1 MFGLRG
7 DYHLPQN
14 KFSACKSADDC
25 KQFFVPFVAV
35 SQGFTE
41 ISAANR
47 ESLNWT
53 SGSMSRYDDII
64 NIPHH
69 VSPTR
74 QRMSMHDRAAQF
86 APFAAL
92 VGYDD
97 AVAET
102 ARLTESRPEL
112 DEQEQRVINE
122 RLAYI
127 ADHIHEQPEVRIKY
141 FVPDE
146 YKSGWTIIEVSGKVK
161 KISATD
167 GTIVMADG
175 RKIRLSDIT
184 DLSFQAILLFVNF
197 DCFIFFQL

>member
-1 MFGLRG
+1 
-7 DYHLPQN
+7 
-14 KFSACKSADDC
+14 
-25 KQFFVPFVAV
+25 
-35 SQGFTE
+35 
-41 ISAANR
+41 
-47 ESLNWT
+47 
-53 SGSMSRYDDII
+53 MSRYDDII
-64 NIPHH
+64 NLPHH

-92 VGYDD
+92 VGYDA

-112 DEQEQRVINE
+112 DEQEQQAINE

-127 ADHIHEQPEVRIKY
+127 ADHIHEQPEVRVKY

-146 YKSGWTIIEVSGKVK
+146 HKSGGAIVVTSGKVK

-175 RKIRLSDIT
+175 RKIRLSDIV
-184 DLSFQAILLFVNF
+184 DLSIG
-197 DCFIFFQL
+197 

>member
-1 MFGLRG
+1 
-7 DYHLPQN
+7 
-14 KFSACKSADDC
+14 
-25 KQFFVPFVAV
+25 
-35 SQGFTE
+35 
-41 ISAANR
+41 
-47 ESLNWT
+47 
-53 SGSMSRYDDII
+53 MSRYDDII
-64 NIPHH
+64 NFPHH

-112 DEQEQRVINE
+112 DEQEQRAINE

-127 ADHIHEQPEVRIKY
+127 TDHIHEQPEVRIKY

-146 YKSGWTIIEVSGKVK
+146 HKSGGAIVEVSGKVR
-161 KISATD
+161 KISATN
-167 GTIVMADG
+167 GTIVLTDG
-175 RKIRLSDIT
+175 CKIKTRDIT
-184 DLSFQAILLFVNF
+184 NLSTLSIE
-197 DCFIFFQL
+197 

>member
-1 MFGLRG
+1 M
-7 DYHLPQN
+7 N
-14 KFSACKSADDC
+14 K
-25 KQFFVPFVAV
+25 
-35 SQGFTE
+35 
-41 ISAANR
+41 
-47 ESLNWT
+47 
-53 SGSMSRYDDII
+53 YDDII
-64 NIPHH
+64 NLPHH

-112 DEQEQRVINE
+112 DEQEQRAINE

-127 ADHIHEQPEVRIKY
+127 ANHIKEQPEARIKY

-146 YKSGWTIIEVSGKVK
+146 HKSGGAIIEVSGKVK

-167 GTIVMADG
+167 GIIVMVDG
-175 RKIRLSDIT
+175 CKIRLSDIT
-184 DLSFQAILLFVNF
+184 DLSF
-197 DCFIFFQL
+197 

>member
-1 MFGLRG
+1 
-7 DYHLPQN
+7 
-14 KFSACKSADDC
+14 
-25 KQFFVPFVAV
+25 
-35 SQGFTE
+35 
-41 ISAANR
+41 
-47 ESLNWT
+47 
-53 SGSMSRYDDII
+53 MSRYGDII
-64 NIPHH
+64 NLPHH

-102 ARLTESRPEL
+102 ARLTVVRPEL
-112 DEQEQRVINE
+112 DEQEQWAIND

-141 FVPDE
+141 FVPDDR
-146 YKSGWTIIEVSGKVK
+146 KTGGAIIEVSGKIK

-167 GTIVMADG
+167 GTVVMADG
-175 RKIRLSDIT
+175 CKIRLSAII
-184 DLSFQAILLFVNF
+184 DLSIG
-197 DCFIFFQL
+197 

>member
-1 MFGLRG
+1 
-7 DYHLPQN
+7 
-14 KFSACKSADDC
+14 
-25 KQFFVPFVAV
+25 
-35 SQGFTE
+35 
-41 ISAANR
+41 
-47 ESLNWT
+47 
-53 SGSMSRYDDII
+53 MSRYDDII

>member
-1 MFGLRG
+1 
-7 DYHLPQN
+7 
-14 KFSACKSADDC
+14 
-25 KQFFVPFVAV
+25 
-35 SQGFTE
+35 
-41 ISAANR
+41 
-47 ESLNWT
+47 
-53 SGSMSRYDDII
+53 MSRYDDII
-64 NIPHH
+64 NLPHH

-74 QRMSMHDRAAQF
+74 KRMSMHDRAAQF

-102 ARLTESRPEL
+102 ARITETRPEL
-112 DEQEQRVINE
+112 DEQEQQAINE

-146 YKSGWTIIEVSGKVK
+146 HKSGGAIVEVSSKFK

-167 GTIVMADG
+167 GTIVLTDG
-175 RKIRLSDIT
+175 CKIRLSDIT
-184 DLSFQAILLFVNF
+184 DLSFSDVL
-197 DCFIFFQL
+197 